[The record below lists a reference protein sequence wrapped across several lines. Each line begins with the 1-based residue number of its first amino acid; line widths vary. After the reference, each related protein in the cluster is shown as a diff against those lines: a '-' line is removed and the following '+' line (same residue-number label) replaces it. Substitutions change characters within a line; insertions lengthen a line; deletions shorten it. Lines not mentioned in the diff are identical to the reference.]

1 MSGAIVAVAGPAVKP
16 RQPAPAARRPEGA
29 APGSGKVAAYSPA
42 AGPALK
48 GKLRPRGAGKSKA
61 QAARAAKALEAAG
74 PRPAAAPV
82 RSRVPAAPRPRPRRA
97 AGERARLSPIVRA
110 CGRSAASRARKTED
124 A

>member
-1 MSGAIVAVAGPAVKP
+1 MSGAIVAAAGPAVKP

-61 QAARAAKALEAAG
+61 RAAKVLEAAG

-110 CGRSAASRARKTED
+110 CGRSAASRARQTEE